1 MEAFKKA
8 KELDSLSER
17 QKISG
22 FVLLVGS
29 RPQIIEA
36 GEDRDA
42 AIQKAMGILEEND
55 TVIFISKL
63 QAKIGQNLIV
73 KDQLFFTRK

>member
-8 KELDSLSER
+8 KEIVGNSER
-17 QKISG
+17 EKISG
-22 FVLLVGS
+22 FVLLVGPRS
-29 RPQIIEA
+29 QVLEV
-36 GEDRDA
+36 GEDRDD
-42 AIQKAMGILEEND
+42 AIQKAMGILEETD
-55 TVIFISKL
+55 TVIFLSKL

>member
-1 MEAFKKA
+1 MDAFKKA
-8 KELDSLSER
+8 KELAGAVER
-17 QKISG
+17 EKISG

-29 RPQIIEA
+29 RPQVLEV
-36 GEDRDA
+36 GEDRDVA
-42 AIQKAMGILEEND
+42 VQKAMSILEESD
-55 TVIFISKL
+55 TVIFVSKL